1 MTSAPGPFRDEPAS
15 ENPASDDQ
23 DQASA
28 PEALEAGFTHRYGG
42 TGTGFC
48 AGGLLDGML
57 PGPDLAWH
65 VGQARQTG
73 LGVLSDDELIGLL
86 GAARR
91 LSSWQAELEL
101 AVVAELDVR
110 RAGPDGREGEHV
122 AEEIAAALTLTGRSA
137 GTLLELSHRLERL
150 PQTQALLAA
159 GVIDR
164 ARAGVIADQLSLL
177 PDDDAAAVED
187 RIAARAGT
195 MTTGQLAAACQRA
208 VLAHDPQ
215 AAARRRE

>member
-1 MTSAPGPFRDEPAS
+1 MLIEHEGYRQEEDGGVMTSAPGPFRDEPAS
-15 ENPASDDQ
+15 ENPASDDP

-110 RAGPDGREGEHV
+110 RAGPDGREGE
-122 AEEIAAALTLTGRSA
+122 
-137 GTLLELSHRLERL
+137 
-150 PQTQALLAA
+150 
-159 GVIDR
+159 
-164 ARAGVIADQLSLL
+164 
-177 PDDDAAAVED
+177 
-187 RIAARAGT
+187 
-195 MTTGQLAAACQRA
+195 
-208 VLAHDPQ
+208 
-215 AAARRRE
+215 